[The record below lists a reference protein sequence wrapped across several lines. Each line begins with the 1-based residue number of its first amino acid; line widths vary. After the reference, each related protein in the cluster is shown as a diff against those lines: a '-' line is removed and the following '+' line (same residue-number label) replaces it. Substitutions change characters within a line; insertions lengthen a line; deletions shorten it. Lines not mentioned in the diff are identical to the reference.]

1 MANNMKKILED
12 QQKINSTASVLI
24 DHFKQSF
31 SLSDHYERMAK
42 TQALMMMTMGINKS
56 DGNIELPV
64 EVAFFFDDIRILF
77 EMLTPFDEMA
87 HED

>member
-1 MANNMKKILED
+1 MKDMKKMVSD
-12 QQKINSTASVLI
+12 QQKINDAASVLVE
-24 DHFKQSF
+24 HFKQEF

-42 TQALMMMTMGINKS
+42 TQAMMMMTMGMHQS
-56 DGNIELPV
+56 EGNIELPV
-64 EVAFFFDDIRILF
+64 EVAFFFDDIRLLF